1 MFISIAA
8 LVLVAGDH
16 AHLHPADADLYVCSP
31 QVQSSLTAVK
41 KVGLNSL
48 FKDPDFLAAFGE
60 ELELDSGLEGVSG
73 ALGLDMEEAGL
84 LSEVSSFSLSVAGLD
99 EQEFAPDFQAD
110 GGFGSGNPGEMFDLE
125 GLLAVLLEHEI
136 AFVVE
141 FNTEESCAGAVGVV
155 FEQMEELPGKA
166 SEVASPAGPVK
177 LVDYEVLPGAGR
189 GLWVATWGSHL
200 AVGVGAEGAP
210 GLLSRLGGGE
220 SLAGTE
226 RWTQGK
232 AAMREEG
239 GVPYLTYH
247 HNLIG
252 DPWYALSLRETELPA
267 PDLILSGIELFFSG
281 ILPMGASE
289 EHGSCR
295 IVNEEYLFEVMDF
308 AAVATESSKRLP
320 SDFLSL
326 VNPEAV
332 GVWAT
337 TFDAEG
343 LTEAGLKLV
352 ADQIGMPSSVIKN
365 EFSYSVGVELSDL
378 MAPFSDNAA
387 FYMLPING
395 ATIPRFHAVVKL
407 EDAAAYEATWVKV
420 ASFLKAQGAEYV
432 DVEDR
437 PYRKVP
443 IYSLKSV
450 SEDSAPRSGG
460 GSPFDMVA
468 GMGVTNPAFTVAI
481 LPDRALFGLSS
492 SYVKREVRRLLKE
505 EEEPPLHP
513 LAQGARPC
521 PEGVDYFGNLDWPG
535 LLGGIYDTAMAFLPL
550 LGDSGALPFDVDAM
564 PETEAIT
571 RHFNAARVWS
581 KPGAQ
586 GTYTVKRS
594 SVGFEIALQGALLA
608 APFAAPDVFPGEE
621 EEKGF
626 EPAIEQSPEE
636 AADSTLEEEAKEAED
651 LDAEAQ
657 QKTVAALK
665 EVKLALVIFKV
676 DRSAFPDTLE
686 ELVVPTASYPQAF
699 LDALP
704 FDGWGRA
711 FFYAFNKEDGSYQLW
726 SSGAD
731 GVNNSGSG
739 DDVVIN

>member
-1 MFISIAA
+1 
-8 LVLVAGDH
+8 
-16 AHLHPADADLYVCSP
+16 
-31 QVQSSLTAVK
+31 
-41 KVGLNSL
+41 
-48 FKDPDFLAAFGE
+48 
-60 ELELDSGLEGVSG
+60 
-73 ALGLDMEEAGL
+73 
-84 LSEVSSFSLSVAGLD
+84 
-99 EQEFAPDFQAD
+99 
-110 GGFGSGNPGEMFDLE
+110 
-125 GLLAVLLEHEI
+125 
-136 AFVVE
+136 
-141 FNTEESCAGAVGVV
+141 
-155 FEQMEELPGKA
+155 
-166 SEVASPAGPVK
+166 
-177 LVDYEVLPGAGR
+177 
-189 GLWVATWGSHL
+189 
-200 AVGVGAEGAP
+200 
-210 GLLSRLGGGE
+210 
-220 SLAGTE
+220 
-226 RWTQGK
+226 
-232 AAMREEG
+232 
-239 GVPYLTYH
+239 
-247 HNLIG
+247 
-252 DPWYALSLRETELPA
+252 
-267 PDLILSGIELFFSG
+267 
-281 ILPMGASE
+281 
-289 EHGSCR
+289 
-295 IVNEEYLFEVMDF
+295 
-308 AAVATESSKRLP
+308 
-320 SDFLSL
+320 
-326 VNPEAV
+326 
-332 GVWAT
+332 
-337 TFDAEG
+337 
-343 LTEAGLKLV
+343 
-352 ADQIGMPSSVIKN
+352 
-365 EFSYSVGVELSDL
+365 

-571 RHFNAARVWS
+571 RHFNPARVWS

-686 ELVVPTASYPQAF
+686 ELVVPTASYPKAF
-699 LDALP
+699 LGALP

-726 SSGAD
+726 SAGAD

-739 DDVVIN
+739 DDVVSN